1 MIEDCTAIVMAGG
14 DSRRMGQDKADLVF
28 DGETLLRRAIATM
41 QAIFP
46 KVIVSVRQVRAGLDV
61 PQVCD
66 ELPASVAAG
75 RIDLRSGAGR
85 DVVGLCGGMRYA
97 VQTAP
102 AVSQLAIYRP
112 GIRRWSA
119 GGRVSAAA
127 GSVLCDERS
136 GCDACGFCARRQKPA

>member
-66 ELPASVAAG
+66 ELPASGPLAGLISGLAQAGTSWVFAVACDMPF
-75 RIDLRSGAGR
+75 RQHRPSRNLRFTDRASG
-85 DVVGLCGGMRYA
+85 VVRWWA
-97 VQTAP
+97 
-102 AVSQLAIYRP
+102 
-112 GIRRWSA
+112 GIRSRWQ
-119 GGRVSAAA
+119 R
-127 GSVLCDERS
+127 LCDERS